1 MEPVFCRLLHRTSHD
16 PPSPPRMSDPQSP
29 ERLFLEHLGWIE
41 RAAAIACLKAG
52 VKGAEADDFI
62 GWIKVKLIEDDYA
75 AIRRFRGDAKLTTY
89 LASVITRQL
98 HEFQRERGGRWRPSA
113 AAVRLGPPA
122 PDLEGLV
129 YRDGYTL
136 AQAGEKLRTGGRT
149 ALSDMELARLLAQL
163 PMRGALRPVQV
174 APDHAL
180 PQAEAPQRADDRVIA
195 SEAATFRE
203 KVRDALARVMERLDP
218 EDRMLARMHF
228 GEGRSLAEVAR
239 TLRLEQKPLYRR
251 ADRLRRRLRE
261 NLLAEGVGADVLEVL
276 SDREAA

>member
-1 MEPVFCRLLHRTSHD
+1 
-16 PPSPPRMSDPQSP
+16 MSDPLNP

-41 RAAAIACLKAG
+41 RAAAMACAKAG
-52 VKGAEADDFI
+52 VKGAEADDFA

-98 HEFQRERGGRWRPSA
+98 YEYQRERGGRWRPSA

-122 PDLEGLV
+122 PDLEALV
-129 YRDGYTL
+129 YRDRYTL

-149 ALSDMELARLLAQL
+149 GLSDIDLARLLARL
-163 PMRGALRPVQV
+163 PSRGPLRPVQV

-180 PQAEAPQRADDRVIA
+180 PQAEASQRADDRVVA
-195 SEAATFRE
+195 SEADRFRE
-203 KVRDALARVMERLDP
+203 KVTDALARVMDRLEP

-239 TLRLEQKPLYRR
+239 TLRLDQKPLYRR
-251 ADRLRRRLRE
+251 VDRLRRRLRE
-261 NLLAEGVGADVLEVL
+261 DLLAEGVGDDVLEVL
-276 SDREAA
+276 SEKEAA